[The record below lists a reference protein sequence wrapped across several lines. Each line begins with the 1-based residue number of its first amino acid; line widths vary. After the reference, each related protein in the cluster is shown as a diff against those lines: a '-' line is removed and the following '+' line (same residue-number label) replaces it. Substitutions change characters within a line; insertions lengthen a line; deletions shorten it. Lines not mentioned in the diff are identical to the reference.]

1 MSSTKKMHFLP
12 AGAPSKF
19 FRFFSSLL
27 SIACWVIND
36 KVCAEKF
43 IKVGTTA
50 RPPSSGYGSND
61 LNKFWTMTVLPV
73 PVMPVTNTGL
83 STVINVLIK

>member
-19 FRFFSSLL
+19 FRFFSNLL
-27 SIACWVIND
+27 SMACCVIKL
-36 KVCAEKF
+36 KVWAEKF
-43 IKVGTTA
+43 MNVGTTA
-50 RPPSSGYGSND
+50 RPPSSGYGSRL

-73 PVMPVTNTGL
+73 PVMPVTKTGL
-83 STVINVLIK
+83 STVMSVRIK